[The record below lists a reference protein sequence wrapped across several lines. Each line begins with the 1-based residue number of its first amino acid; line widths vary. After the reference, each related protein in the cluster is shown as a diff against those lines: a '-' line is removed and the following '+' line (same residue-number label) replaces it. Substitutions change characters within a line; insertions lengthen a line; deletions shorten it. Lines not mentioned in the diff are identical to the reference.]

1 VQHGST
7 RAVLATVQHGSTRAT
22 VQHGSTRATVQH
34 GATRATVQHGATR
47 ATVQHGATRKALAC
61 VALVICVAGRAQA
74 QQRPLVTEDPE
85 TIGSG
90 LVLVEGGFDQ
100 QRKVFYP
107 LSGLTGDLLRVP
119 TLGLSLG
126 VSSIAEIQ
134 IDWSPYQRLSVT
146 EREPAPLA
154 AMLDFT
160 GDKTTDIDDIVIGT
174 KVRLVPEGAG
184 HPAFGVRFATKL
196 PNASNES
203 GLGTDTMDF
212 YVSGLVGKT
221 IESIRVVGNVG
232 LGLLGDPIRG
242 DQQNDVL
249 TYGLSL
255 ARALKQGLEVVGE
268 INGRKSLHPA
278 EEVPVGTENRSTVR
292 VGARYTV
299 ATVRVDGGVII
310 GLTSRDPNFGFTAGV
325 TWVFRAFTIP

>member
-1 VQHGST
+1 MPHRS
-7 RAVLATVQHGSTRAT
+7 RARLV
-22 VQHGSTRATVQH
+22 
-34 GATRATVQHGATR
+34 
-47 ATVQHGATRKALAC
+47 AC
-61 VALVICVAGRAQA
+61 VALLICAAAPAQA

-100 QRKVFYP
+100 QWKVFYP
-107 LSGLTGDLLRVP
+107 LSGLTGDLFRVP

-126 VSSIAEIQ
+126 LSSIAEIQ
-134 IDWSPYQRLSVT
+134 IDWTPYQRLSVN

-160 GDKTTDIDDIVIGT
+160 GEGTTDIDDIVIGT

-203 GLGTDTMDF
+203 GLGTDSMDF

-221 IESIRVVGNVG
+221 VESIRIVGNVG
-232 LGLLGDPIRG
+232 FGLLGDPIRG

-249 TYGLSL
+249 TYGFSL
-255 ARALKQGLEVVGE
+255 ARAVGQGLEVVGE

-278 EEVPVGTENRSTVR
+278 EEVPVGTESRSIVR
-292 VGARYTV
+292 IGGRYTV
-299 ATVRVDGGVII
+299 STVRVDGGVLF
-310 GLTSRDPNFGFTAGV
+310 GLTSRDPSFGVTAGV
-325 TWVFRAFTIP
+325 TWVFRGFTIP